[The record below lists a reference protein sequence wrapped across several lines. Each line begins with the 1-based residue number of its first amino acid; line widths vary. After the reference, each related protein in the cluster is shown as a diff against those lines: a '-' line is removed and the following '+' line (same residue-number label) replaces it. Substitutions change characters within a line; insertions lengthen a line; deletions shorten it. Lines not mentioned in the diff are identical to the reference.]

1 MSETHIVHNI
11 DDFNIQGYLS
21 FYNNSSLT
29 KFDGCMVYVKQQL
42 FLSYSTVVV
51 NDLKC
56 AQVSLCK
63 NGVLFD
69 ILGTYRSPSTDVV
82 DFLNN
87 LKTILEDNTKD
98 SKKNYVWVG
107 DINID
112 LLDTRSEVTGDYI
125 TLLHRYGFFSVINK
139 VTRQQGNSATCIDH
153 YFVKCKNEL
162 FNKINSV
169 VLTRDISD
177 HFPILLVIELDVAQV
192 NVKNDQTF
200 HKINHNL
207 LTQVLSEAQWEDVAS
222 ESDADVCTEIFINQI
237 QKCIK
242 KCTTI
247 VKVSNKKTIK
257 KSWITSGLLVSIRK
271 RDKLKKYCTMNPNYF
286 NALNKYKDHRKELSK
301 LIKKSKYDYFKAKIK
316 NSTNDSKKLWNV
328 IREATNDVQV
338 RSDIKCLL
346 NEKNVEITDKHLIA
360 HEFNS
365 NFNNVGKNLAKKL
378 KFHIM
383 CSIFIKEIM
392 CALSLFI

>member
-222 ESDADVCTEIFINQI
+222 ESDADVCTEIFINQT

-242 KCTTI
+242 
-247 VKVSNKKTIK
+247 
-257 KSWITSGLLVSIRK
+257 
-271 RDKLKKYCTMNPNYF
+271 
-286 NALNKYKDHRKELSK
+286 
-301 LIKKSKYDYFKAKIK
+301 
-316 NSTNDSKKLWNV
+316 
-328 IREATNDVQV
+328 
-338 RSDIKCLL
+338 
-346 NEKNVEITDKHLIA
+346 
-360 HEFNS
+360 
-365 NFNNVGKNLAKKL
+365 
-378 KFHIM
+378 
-383 CSIFIKEIM
+383 
-392 CALSLFI
+392 